1 MGDGAVTSPPPASVI
16 ALSGSLRAQ
25 SSNAALLRAAIA
37 LAPPA
42 LAITYDDQSIGTLPH
57 FSPDLDTAEPPAA
70 VRAFRE
76 RLAAAEG
83 VIICS
88 PEYAHGVPGALK
100 NALDWIVSSGELM
113 NKPVLLLNASPAG
126 GQYAQAALT
135 ATLTVMSAAV
145 LPESLSAPFLRSKL
159 DGRMPLDAAAEARL
173 KTSLA
178 ALGAAIAAQRAAAE
192 R

>member
-1 MGDGAVTSPPPASVI
+1 LSDAAVVL
-16 ALSGSLRAQ
+16 ALSGSLRGD
-25 SSNAALLRAAIA
+25 SSNGALLRAALA
-37 LAPPA
+37 LAPST
-42 LAITYDDQSIGTLPH
+42 LAITYDTQSIAALPH
-57 FSPDLDTAEPPAA
+57 FNPDLDTAEPPAA

-76 RLAAAEG
+76 RLGAAEG

-145 LPESLSAPFLRSKL
+145 LPESLTTPFLRSKL